1 MRWSLRMVFSLLAVV
16 HWAISARSRI
26 RTANNSARG
35 WGPAAA
41 KPASPAAVKP
51 AAPPIDP
58 DGRRMQLLL
67 AQWAKQSTQLREP
80 GRQDSAARQIAQVG
94 RRGLRGPGHVQEPE
108 SGLAPTSGRWLR
120 RKGKQLVDHERI
132 ICTGKQVLG
141 NIAAILTRFTSTSW
155 ACSNVSSAL
164 QEGPLPFLFN
174 FQADEARKRY
184 QMKLLAEDPKSY
196 VISVLPLLPIDKE
209 AFSAAWVEL
218 DKTMLL
224 PTQIVLARSGR
235 EEQKFFQMSE
245 IKRNAQV
252 MAENFQGQK
261 LGPPW
266 KVLYNKDEAQPAA
279 GPVAPEA
286 LGPGL
291 LVRRFRHAA
300 ACSAARFA
308 GVALARAMH
317 FGIERS

>member
-1 MRWSLRMVFSLLAVV
+1 MRWSLRMVLSLAVV
-16 HWAISARSRI
+16 HWAISADPVFAQQTTRPA
-26 RTANNSARG
+26 TGA
-35 WGPAAA
+35 PAAA
-41 KPASPAAVKP
+41 KPAAPAAAKP

-58 DGRRMQLLL
+58 NGVRMQLLL
-67 AQWAKQSTQLREP
+67 AQWAKQSTQLRSLDVKIRRLDKSAKWDDETYE
-80 GRQDSAARQIAQVG
+80 GRAMFKSPNQA
-94 RRGLRGPGHVQEPE
+94 
-108 SGLAPTSGRWLR
+108 WLDFQ
-120 RKGKQLVDHERI
+120 KVVEKEGKKQLVPHERI
-132 ICTGKQVLG
+132 ICTGKQVWQYRSDTHQIYVHELG
-141 NIAAILTRFTSTSW
+141 VQQRQR
-155 ACSNVSSAL
+155 AL

-184 QMKLLAEDPKSY
+184 QMKLLTEDPKSY

-224 PTQIVLARSGR
+224 PTQIVLLDPEGKSK
-235 EEQKFFQMSE
+235 KFFQMSG
-245 IKRNAQV
+245 IKPNAPV

-286 LGPGL
+286 PRTGAAGQTVPPRRGVLGGKI
-291 LVRRFRHAA
+291 R
-300 ACSAARFA
+300 
-308 GVALARAMH
+308 
-317 FGIERS
+317 